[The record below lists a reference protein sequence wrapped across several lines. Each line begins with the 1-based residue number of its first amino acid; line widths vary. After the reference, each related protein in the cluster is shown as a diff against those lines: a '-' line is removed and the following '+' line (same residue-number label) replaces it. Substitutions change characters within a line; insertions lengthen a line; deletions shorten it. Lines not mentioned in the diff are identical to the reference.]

1 MQVGVNFL
9 SSCYSPDAWMVLGS
23 QNYTSLEQTMQ
34 HMVNLGNSLQLEI
47 IETNAVATSDKK
59 LYDFTAISTA
69 NEVYKG
75 GNQTSHLRA

>member
-23 QNYTSLEQTMQ
+23 QNYTSLEQTMR

-47 IETNAVATSDKK
+47 IETNAVTASDKK

-69 NEVYKG
+69 NEVCKG